1 MADPIG
7 SADGCNDCGG
17 SAAGAKDP
25 SNFSYTIAAARR
37 SEQRKL
43 LCFVKLADFVICDT
57 LHNLLLDSE
66 RDLLAFCRPA
76 PTPVRELTD
85 ADREAMAA
93 MSPAERKEAEE
104 AHAASM
110 PVPLCEVQVLLDGDS
125 LEFVPAPEEYQK
137 EMDVMV
143 HGFVSTLCTVTRL
156 LAQDELMTQVLEPG
170 VDIEMGSSLAE
181 LIECDIHTEL
191 TAEIKFAMV
200 VAFDAAEE
208 RKQLY
213 KPFQGLCAVNQTR
226 DAETLK
232 AQYLAKERT
241 LQVSEC
247 CSQ

>member
-1 MADPIG
+1 
-7 SADGCNDCGG
+7 
-17 SAAGAKDP
+17 
-25 SNFSYTIAAARR
+25 
-37 SEQRKL
+37 
-43 LCFVKLADFVICDT
+43 
-57 LHNLLLDSE
+57 
-66 RDLLAFCRPA
+66 
-76 PTPVRELTD
+76 
-85 ADREAMAA
+85 

-104 AHAASM
+104 AHAASL

-125 LEFVPAPEEYQK
+125 LQFVPAPEEYQK

-170 VDIEMGSSLAE
+170 MDIEMGSSLAE

-191 TAEIKFAMV
+191 TAEIKFAMA

-213 KPFQGLCAVNQTR
+213 KPFQGLCAVNHTR

-241 LQVSEC
+241 LQVRVTAFYVNHGATRLVGGHVKETETRKKSWLSSHASPTPNSFFC
-247 CSQ
+247 TRS